1 MDDRNE
7 MPPIDEELHRAMED
21 LLRKQVPCRR
31 VHFLLIFLSVVCFW
45 NVVGVTALFANVLV
59 AAFWGNRLS
68 RKGESLA
75 RQAYPWLEGIPFL
88 FGWGRG
94 GRLLGISAYERIQT
108 EAKKTGD
115 TLTVRLLRFRGQN
128 FLCPFWGMAGYL
140 TALRAFAM
148 MGLLFCWGGGVP
160 RPGHLPRRGRLWAVP
175 FAKLLFIKEVSPW
188 NFSKRKS

>member
-21 LLRKQVPCRR
+21 LLRKQVQCRR

-94 GRLLGISAYERIQT
+94 GGLLGISAYERIQT

-115 TLTVRLLRFRGQN
+115 TLTVRLLRFRGQS
-128 FLCPFWGMAGYL
+128 FLCPFLGMAGYL
-140 TALRAFAM
+140 TALLLLGGAALRA
-148 MGLLFCWGGGVP
+148 GLL
-160 RPGHLPRRGRLWAVP
+160 R
-175 FAKLLFIKEVSPW
+175 
-188 NFSKRKS
+188 

>member
-21 LLRKQVPCRR
+21 LLRKQVQCRR

-115 TLTVRLLRFRGQN
+115 TLTVRLLRFRGQS
-128 FLCPFWGMAGYL
+128 FLCPFWGMTGYL
-140 TALRAFAM
+140 TALLLLGGAALRA
-148 MGLLFCWGGGVP
+148 GLL
-160 RPGHLPRRGRLWAVP
+160 R
-175 FAKLLFIKEVSPW
+175 
-188 NFSKRKS
+188 

>member
-1 MDDRNE
+1 MDDCNE

-21 LLRKQVPCRR
+21 LLRKQVQCRR

-94 GRLLGISAYERIQT
+94 GRLLGISAY
-108 EAKKTGD
+108 
-115 TLTVRLLRFRGQN
+115 
-128 FLCPFWGMAGYL
+128 
-140 TALRAFAM
+140 
-148 MGLLFCWGGGVP
+148 
-160 RPGHLPRRGRLWAVP
+160 
-175 FAKLLFIKEVSPW
+175 
-188 NFSKRKS
+188 